1 MMRAYWMVGA
11 ALLLASG
18 AQAADPAQLDCMAN
32 SYTVEQTGQIDAFL
46 SQIDMLADGDSP
58 AMEGLGMLAGT
69 AVISCAATHQ
79 WDEAGFEPAIFFEVG
94 RLMEQAIRR
103 HGPLTRDEVT
113 KVDAALS
120 KGDRSSLWTAL
131 EEQVALGVAGA
142 TDEVS
147 SRNAMLFGAF
157 MLELGI
163 GMDDAKAEQV
173 GTFLGTLAMQRA
185 SRRIFAEH

>member
-1 MMRAYWMVGA
+1 MMRAFWLAGA

-32 SYTVEQTGQIDAFL
+32 SYTVEQTGQIDAL
-46 SQIDMLADGDSP
+46 LPQIDMLADGDSP

-69 AVISCAATHQ
+69 AVISCAAAHQ
-79 WDEAGFEPAIFFEVG
+79 WDETDFEPAIFFEVG

-113 KVDAALS
+113 KVDAALA

-131 EEQVALGVAGA
+131 EEQVALGVAGE

-163 GMDDAKAEQV
+163 GMDEAKAEQV
-173 GTFLGTLAMQRA
+173 GALLGTLAMQRA
-185 SRRIFAEH
+185 SRRIFAEQ

>member
-1 MMRAYWMVGA
+1 MMRAFWLAGA

-32 SYTVEQTGQIDAFL
+32 SYTFEQTGQIDAL
-46 SQIDMLADGDSP
+46 LPQIDMLADGDSP

-79 WDEAGFEPAIFFEVG
+79 WDETDFEPAIFFEVG

-113 KVDAALS
+113 KVDAALA

-131 EEQVALGVAGA
+131 EEQVALGVAGE

-163 GMDDAKAEQV
+163 GMDEAKAEQV
-173 GTFLGTLAMQRA
+173 GALLGTLAMQRA
-185 SRRIFAEH
+185 SRRIFAEQ

>member
-1 MMRAYWMVGA
+1 MRAFWLAGA

-32 SYTVEQTGQIDAFL
+32 SYTVEQTGQIDAL
-46 SQIDMLADGDSP
+46 LPQIDMLADGDSP

-79 WDEAGFEPAIFFEVG
+79 WDETDFEPAIFFEVG

-113 KVDAALS
+113 KVDAALA

-131 EEQVALGVAGA
+131 EEQVALGVAGE

-163 GMDDAKAEQV
+163 GMDEAKAEQV
-173 GTFLGTLAMQRA
+173 GALLGTLAMQRA
-185 SRRIFAEH
+185 SRRIFAEQ

>member
-1 MMRAYWMVGA
+1 MMRAFWLAGA

-32 SYTVEQTGQIDAFL
+32 SYTVEQTGQIDAL
-46 SQIDMLADGDSP
+46 LPQIDMLADGDSP

-79 WDEAGFEPAIFFEVG
+79 WDETDFEPAIFFEVG

-113 KVDAALS
+113 KVDAALA

-131 EEQVALGVAGA
+131 EEQVALGVAGE

-163 GMDDAKAEQV
+163 GMDEAKAEQV
-173 GTFLGTLAMQRA
+173 GALLGTLAMQRA
-185 SRRIFAEH
+185 SRRIFAEQ

>member
-1 MMRAYWMVGA
+1 MMRAFWLAGA

-32 SYTVEQTGQIDAFL
+32 SYTVEQTGQIDAL
-46 SQIDMLADGDSP
+46 LPQIDMLADGDSP

-79 WDEAGFEPAIFFEVG
+79 WDEADFEPAIFFEVG

-113 KVDAALS
+113 KVDAALA

-131 EEQVALGVAGA
+131 EEQVALGVAGE

-163 GMDDAKAEQV
+163 GMDEAKAEQV
-173 GTFLGTLAMQRA
+173 GALLGTLAMQRA
-185 SRRIFAEH
+185 SRRIFAEQ